1 MRNPLKLFK
10 ISEKEKKNI
19 LAQHINATKKQYLSE
34 SQENNEIYSFKN
46 PSEKS
51 KGFSDMDD
59 TDFYELL
66 TKGDLDLGFDA
77 MGVADLKRIKS
88 EKTPERVVK
97 KPKQISR
104 EEMTESQYPV
114 RLMIDDLKEATGITD
129 EMIELIMG
137 GDEQALSD
145 AELMFGYSDDG
156 KVRRGILAKLDR
168 LFGLNTGI

>member
-97 KPKQISR
+97 KAIERMMPK
-104 EEMTESQYPV
+104 ESPLARRQ
-114 RLMIDDLKEATGITD
+114 
-129 EMIELIMG
+129 
-137 GDEQALSD
+137 LSD
-145 AELMFGYSDDG
+145 LRVYGGSEHKHQAQQLKTLDLS
-156 KVRRGILAKLDR
+156 AKNKKNKR
-168 LFGLNTGI
+168 